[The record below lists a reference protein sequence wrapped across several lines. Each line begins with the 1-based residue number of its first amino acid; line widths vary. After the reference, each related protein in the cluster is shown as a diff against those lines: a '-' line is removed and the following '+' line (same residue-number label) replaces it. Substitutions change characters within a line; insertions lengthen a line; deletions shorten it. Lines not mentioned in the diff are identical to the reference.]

1 MYFLKIPNE
10 NNGYP
15 ELTIQNITN
24 LLIVGTIKQNHLS
37 GLLKSMNS
45 IFIPTFVKD
54 PSWPENIKKEFLS
67 QLHKFMAYL
76 TEISHKQQ
84 NFTEL
89 YIPNED
95 LSDIEAAQE
104 DKDLIQRLETTLIY
118 WFRQIK
124 EVVNNQDNQHDSENA
139 GPLEEIK
146 YWRSRKEN
154 LSYIDEQLEKEE
166 LKRIKYILH
175 LVDSSYVKSFEELT
189 EKIRIGSIEA
199 EDNLLFL
206 KSLYEPCKKLGESS
220 PQEIPSLLPDLLNR
234 VRMIWEKS
242 KYYKTNERVS
252 GLLHKISNEIIKRCK
267 ETININEMLDGNVE
281 KCMQD
286 LQNSIDC
293 GKIWHQTYDKMV
305 SLISKK
311 SKTKWDFNLNSIFAQ
326 VDAFMQRCN
335 ELKEICDGQL
345 QFARKGV
352 DTQLPQFGGS
362 RGPEIISILEEI
374 KLSFRKYIDKI
385 KNSDD
390 IKDKILDV
398 KASKWHDEFNI
409 FKNGMKDL
417 DVMYKN
423 IINFAFESVTTVEQG
438 VQMLEAFDYLAKREN
453 IKEHVRKKA
462 QEVLTLFINEL
473 DDTKTVKN

>member
-1 MYFLKIPNE
+1 
-10 NNGYP
+10 
-15 ELTIQNITN
+15 
-24 LLIVGTIKQNHLS
+24 
-37 GLLKSMNS
+37 MNS
-45 IFIPTFVKD
+45 LFIPSFVRD
-54 PSWPENIKKEFLS
+54 PSWPDNIKKEFLS

-76 TEISHKQQ
+76 TEVSHKQQ

-95 LSDIEAAQE
+95 LSDLEQAQQ

-118 WFRQIK
+118 WYRQIK
-124 EVVNNQDNQHDSENA
+124 EVVNNQDSSHESENA

-166 LKRIKYILH
+166 LKRITNLLH
-175 LVDSSYVKSFEELT
+175 IVDSSYVKSFEELT
-189 EKIRIGSIEA
+189 KNIKVGSIEA

-206 KSLYEPCKKLGESS
+206 KSLYDPCKKLGEST

-242 KYYKTNERVS
+242 KYYKTPERIS
-252 GLLHKISNEIIKRCK
+252 GLLHKISNEIIKRCR
-267 ETININEMLDGNVE
+267 ETINIFDMLDGNVE
-281 KCMQD
+281 NCMQD
-286 LQNSIDC
+286 LENSINC
-293 GKIWHQTYDKMV
+293 GKQWRACYDRTAH
-305 SLISKK
+305 LINRR
-311 SKTKWDFNLNSIFAQ
+311 TKNKGWDFNLNSIFAQ
-326 VDAFMQRCN
+326 VDAFVQRCH
-335 ELKEICDGQL
+335 ELKDICEGQL
-345 QFARKGV
+345 QFARKGA
-352 DTQLPQFGGS
+352 DNQLPHFGGS
-362 RGPEIISILEEI
+362 RGPEIVNILEEI
-374 KLSFRKYIDKI
+374 KLAFRKYIDKI
-385 KNSDD
+385 RNSED
-390 IKDKILDV
+390 IKEKILDV

-423 IINFAFESVTTVEQG
+423 IINSAFESVTTVEQG

-462 QEVLTLFINEL
+462 QEVLTLFMSEL
-473 DDTKTVKN
+473 EDTKTVRSFLLF